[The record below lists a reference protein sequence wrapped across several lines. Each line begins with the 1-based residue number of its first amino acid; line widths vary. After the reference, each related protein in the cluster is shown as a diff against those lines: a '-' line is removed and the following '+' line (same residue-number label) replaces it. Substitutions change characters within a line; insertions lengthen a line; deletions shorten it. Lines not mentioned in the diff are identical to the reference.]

1 MKAIKITAENGFR
14 NADVDSYLNDIR
26 KYKPLSVEEEIECA
40 IAIHNGDKRAETKL
54 INANLSF
61 VVSIAKRY
69 QGMGLDILDLIS
81 EGNVGLIKAAREFD
95 ETQGFKF
102 ISFAVAYIRQ
112 EMLNALC
119 DLSRTVRV
127 PQHIWKEGFNTTSI
141 SMETKVHGDDEDKTL
156 LDTFASDSR
165 TDIYDHLHD
174 VNFKVNSLLST
185 LKQRDRE
192 IICALFGIG
201 QIEQHES
208 TIATRYGLTEER
220 VRQIKWEVIEKLRNV
235 A

>member
-1 MKAIKITAENGFR
+1 MKAIKITTANGFR
-14 NADVDSYLNDIR
+14 NADVDTYLNDIR
-26 KYKPLSVEEEIECA
+26 KYKPLTVEEEIECA
-40 IAIHNGDKRAETKL
+40 IAIHNGDKKAERKL

-61 VVSIAKRY
+61 VVSVAKRY

-81 EGNVGLIKAAREFD
+81 EGNIGLIKAAREYD

-119 DLSRTVRV
+119 NLSRTVRV
-127 PQHIWKEGFNTTSI
+127 PQHIWKEGATTTAI

-165 TDIYDHLHD
+165 TDSYDHLHD
-174 VNFKVNSLLST
+174 VNYKVNSLLST
-185 LKQRDRE
+185 LKERDRQ

-201 QIEQHES
+201 QIEQHEKV
-208 TIATRYGLTEER
+208 IASRYNLTEER
-220 VRQIKWEVIEKLRNV
+220 VRQIKWEVIEKLRG
-235 A
+235 AA